1 MTTVVSFARA
11 LKQPRGGYLKKCM
24 SYQFE
29 DNDFING
36 KEEELQSTTIGTVVD
51 YLARFLFF
59 SHKSVEQLLE
69 PAVCG
74 AFIINKR
81 VHDNIGYDI
90 LEKLQKVE
98 RKLDA
103 DVIDLMIKA
112 SFITDVYRSGRP
124 NGYVKAKEYQH
135 ADEEDYKHIKR
146 LTRRCL
152 NFLEVLKKK
161 SKKIEADFAVA
172 SDKDKKLWGDGDII
186 TNNTIADFKVYSRNP
201 WNKDN
206 SLQLATYYLL
216 GRNGVE
222 LSKTGIDFT
231 DIKYLALFDVR
242 NNRINYVNVDDFE
255 NELSEIQKEIN
266 MQIIKN

>member
-1 MTTVVSFARA
+1 M
-11 LKQPRGGYLKKCM
+11 
-24 SYQFE
+24 
-29 DNDFING
+29 
-36 KEEELQSTTIGTVVD
+36 QST
-51 YLARFLFF
+51 
-59 SHKSVEQLLE
+59 
-69 PAVCG
+69 
-74 AFIINKR
+74 INKR

-90 LEKLQKVE
+90 LKKLQKVE
-98 RKLDA
+98 RKLDT
-103 DVIDLMIKA
+103 DVIDLMIQA

-135 ADEEDYKHIKR
+135 ADGRDYEHIKR

-255 NELSEIQKEIN
+255 NELFEIQKEIN

>member
-1 MTTVVSFARA
+1 MICQQASCSQK
-11 LKQPRGGYLKKCM
+11 L
-24 SYQFE
+24 
-29 DNDFING
+29 
-36 KEEELQSTTIGTVVD
+36 GTLVPM
-51 YLARFLFF
+51 
-59 SHKSVEQLLE
+59 Q
-69 PAVCG
+69 
-74 AFIINKR
+74 FIINKR

-161 SKKIEADFAVA
+161 SKKIEYNFEVA
-172 SDKDKKLWGDGDII
+172 SDK
-186 TNNTIADFKVYSRNP
+186 
-201 WNKDN
+201 
-206 SLQLATYYLL
+206 
-216 GRNGVE
+216 
-222 LSKTGIDFT
+222 
-231 DIKYLALFDVR
+231 
-242 NNRINYVNVDDFE
+242 
-255 NELSEIQKEIN
+255 
-266 MQIIKN
+266 